1 MRRPNSPF
9 LLFTGTLLLCLALAV
24 TGWATAAR
32 AASQQ
37 LKLEDFVLDNAEGQ
51 LAIRFGVGIQ
61 DKERLRVML
70 KEGAVITLTCEA
82 TLSDT
87 SGMWLNTTLARQEMV
102 STLSFNALTREYAI
116 AYEGSPAVYRNAN
129 LMRLLSETWERLSLK
144 VGQLVNLERGRE
156 YRVDLS
162 VRMQNDNVP
171 PWLSKT
177 LFFWSW
183 DIAPTMRY
191 SMNFIF

>member
-1 MRRPNSPF
+1 MRRPNNPF
-9 LLFTGTLLLCLALAV
+9 LLFTGILLLCLALA
-24 TGWATAAR
+24 TGWAATAN
-32 AASQQ
+32 AAAQQ

-70 KEGAVITLTCEA
+70 KEGAVVTLTCEA

-102 STLSFNALTREYAI
+102 STLSFNALAREYAI
-116 AYEGSPAVYRNAN
+116 AYEGSPTVYRNAN

-144 VGQLVNLERGRE
+144 VGQLANLERGSE
-156 YRVDLS
+156 YRVDLT
-162 VRMQNDNVP
+162 VRMRNDNVP

-183 DIAPTMRY
+183 DMAPTMRY
-191 SMNFIF
+191 SMNFVF